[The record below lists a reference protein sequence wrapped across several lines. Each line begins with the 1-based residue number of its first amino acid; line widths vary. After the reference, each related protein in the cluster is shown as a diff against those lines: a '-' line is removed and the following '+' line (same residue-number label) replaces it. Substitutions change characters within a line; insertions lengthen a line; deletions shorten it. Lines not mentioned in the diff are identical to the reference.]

1 MRFAGIVPLAL
12 LAWLA
17 ALAAP
22 IGLAD
27 LTAFSPRQTFARPA
41 QPFPAAAD
49 PAWTRGRD
57 LLLQAI
63 ELDPLDPNHAEGI
76 ALWYERGGA
85 LLPPRS
91 PDAAAYFLKSLEY
104 FRRAA
109 VLRPGSPYTWSN
121 IGLVKLRLGE
131 VDAELAQA
139 VTNSTKFGPWEPEVQ
154 LAIADIVFA
163 VGDRLPPSAQKA
175 GLAAITNAMRYHS
188 DKLYERAVLFGRLAL
203 LCSLPGAGLSKF
215 AIRCI

>member
-1 MRFAGIVPLAL
+1 MRFAGVVALAL

-27 LTAFSPRQTFARPA
+27 LTAFSPRQTLARPA
-41 QPFPAAAD
+41 RPFPAPAN

-57 LLLQAI
+57 LLLQALA
-63 ELDPLDPNHAEGI
+63 LDPGNPNHAEGI
-76 ALWYERGGA
+76 ALWYERGGV
-85 LLPPRS
+85 LLPLRS
-91 PDAAAYFLKSLEY
+91 PDAVLYSRKSLEY

-109 VLRPGSPYTWSN
+109 VMRPSSPYTWSN
-121 IGLVKLRLGE
+121 IALVKLRLGE
-131 VDAELAQA
+131 VDAELAEA

-154 LAIADIVFA
+154 LAIADVFFA
-163 VGDRLPPSAQKA
+163 IGEKLPPPARQA
-175 GLAAITNAMRYHS
+175 GLAAIVNAMRYH
-188 DKLYERAVLFGRLAL
+188 DQKLYERAVRFGRLAL